1 MCARQTA
8 RTVPELIFYLEEW
21 KKRKQ
26 KTKKQ
31 QKVDNQTKEK
41 KKFKTFRG
49 LKQLLF
55 GIGVWGECN
64 RPRKGKGETK
74 Y

>member
-26 KTKKQ
+26 KAAESRQ
-31 QKVDNQTKEK
+31 SNERK

-64 RPRKGKGETK
+64 RPRKGKVETK

>member
-21 KKRKQ
+21 KKGN
-26 KTKKQ
+26 KKQ

-41 KKFKTFRG
+41 KFKTFQG

-64 RPRKGKGETK
+64 RPRKGKVETK